1 MRVLLHAVWG
11 IVIFLVVMGLT
22 TLMVASTL
30 DSAVSPEQLDYLI
43 GRKIFWLLGST
54 RLILFVCSKHS

>member
-30 DSAVSPEQLDYLI
+30 DSAVSPATSP
-43 GRKIFWLLGST
+43 RF
-54 RLILFVCSKHS
+54 